1 MLMLGRNQGQTGSSN
16 GRNYEMSGLNGLRNE
31 LPYVRQHSI
40 EDTSPIENPRSSD
53 QTADVI
59 INFRNEDNK
68 RNNDSREPANFNIN
82 TQNTN
87 SNNPPGES
95 NVDASVIQEEEWD
108 EASILYVLKS
118 FIFSVLKWN
127 TLSLL
132 LFIFI
137 LVAVK
142 WNLSYLYP
150 IVFLWIVDIYNI
162 ISTVNTITEA
172 SNPQQKKDKII
183 SICQV
188 VLLAIFKIFLVLYLE
203 TKSFLIIIPF
213 LPIFLL
219 ETTAIIRKIKKK
231 YNFFRSFTLFGI
243 AFHIMTLLQAFLILL
258 KVDDLITW
266 RWREVFWCYWVVLAV
281 LIGITF
287 AGVLMVLSKCCALV
301 FAEIEKY
308 ESI

>member
-1 MLMLGRNQGQTGSSN
+1 
-16 GRNYEMSGLNGLRNE
+16 

-172 SNPQQKKDKII
+172 SK
-183 SICQV
+183 
-188 VLLAIFKIFLVLYLE
+188 
-203 TKSFLIIIPF
+203 
-213 LPIFLL
+213 
-219 ETTAIIRKIKKK
+219 
-231 YNFFRSFTLFGI
+231 
-243 AFHIMTLLQAFLILL
+243 
-258 KVDDLITW
+258 
-266 RWREVFWCYWVVLAV
+266 
-281 LIGITF
+281 
-287 AGVLMVLSKCCALV
+287 
-301 FAEIEKY
+301 
-308 ESI
+308 